1 MCRGRCAEVRL
12 SSRWF
17 RHNGSLR
24 WIPSLKKLKR
34 LLKQGKS
41 SLSRSV
47 LPRFFTTG
55 WIISRIGASAGS
67 CGGGI
72 AFQSG
77 IARIAEK
84 RSWRARRRRN
94 APSVAVTAWS
104 RIRMYWILGSLRGCG
119 LSRCLAG
126 QMKPLITSTFIPP
139 QSWRRG
145 MTSSSSG
152 WHV

>member
-17 RHNGSLR
+17 RPNGSLR
-24 WIPSLKKLKR
+24 WIPSLKKLKWLWKR
-34 LLKQGKS
+34 VRS
-41 SLSRSV
+41 FLSQSV
-47 LPRFFTTG
+47 LPRFFTIG
-55 WIISRIGASAGS
+55 WKIFRIGALAGS
-67 CGGGI
+67 YGGGI

-84 RSWRARRRRN
+84 RSWRAKRRRN

-139 QSWRRG
+139 RSWRRG

-152 WHV
+152 WLV